1 MIFLHM
7 NHVTWFLHDCVPIN
21 PNHRQV
27 KPSGMTHTSFSCK
40 TRYLEPFLES
50 FFYFWTYL
58 YHSWSTAVSF
68 VSFNR
73 QLCHF
78 YIFRCLSSKRWFSL
92 SCIFRLHPSNNC
104 WLPPIETS
112 WSQLDSE
119 WWRSWAFG
127 NYKKLKLITEI
138 HQNESNTIQNDI
150 LTFSVKI
157 SCCIVL

>member
-1 MIFLHM
+1 MWHGFYMIVFLS
-7 NHVTWFLHDCVPIN
+7 VQITDESSQTVWLI
-21 PNHRQV
+21 RYESYLLQAG
-27 KPSGMTHTSFSCK
+27 KI
-40 TRYLEPFLES
+40 RYLEPFLES

-112 WSQLDSE
+112 WSQLYSK

-127 NYKKLKLITEI
+127 NYKKLKLITKI